1 MSNSQK
7 FENILNLSL
16 DATENERSK
25 SKELEVGY
33 DSATG
38 LWELIIKY
46 SGDFAPIAEIASFYS
61 ILINNFAVILI
72 EENRLNDLAALP
84 NVEYVEKPKSLF
96 FALEE
101 GRRAT
106 CVTALRLPEYN
117 LFGSGVIIATIDSG
131 LDIFNNDFRNPN
143 GTTRLLSLWDQSIPG
158 NPPTGYFLGS
168 EYSEYELNNILAA
181 SDRTFPIPG
190 EDISGHGTAVMGVA
204 AGNGANSQGR
214 YSGVAP
220 QSRLIVVKLAPT
232 VEGGFP
238 RTTQLMQGVDY
249 AIRKGLELGMPVV
262 VNLSFG
268 NNYGPHNNSF
278 LLEQFLND
286 ISNYW
291 KNVIAIGAGNEGD
304 SRTHASL
311 QLANGQV
318 RTVRLIVGE
327 NEPTLNVQIW
337 KNYVDNISIT
347 LVSPSGQIYI
357 MPLNQPEAHRTTLDD
372 TKLLLYIGEPSP
384 FTAQQEIF
392 IEFIPEENY
401 IAGGEWRFTITGINI
416 VSGEINLWL
425 PGQDIIA
432 LNTGFLESESEL
444 TLTVPSTALKV
455 ITVGAYDSRTNR
467 YAPFSGRG
475 NSAVIKPDLVAP
487 GVNITAP
494 APGNRY
500 GSFTGTSIA
509 TPFVS
514 GGAALLMEWGIVNG
528 NDPYLYG
535 EKVKAYM
542 IKGARRFPFENI
554 YPNPRLGW
562 GALCVADSIP
572 D

>member
-16 DATENERSK
+16 DATANEREK
-25 SKELEVGY
+25 SSELETGY
-33 DSATG
+33 DPETG

-46 SGDFAPIAEIASFYS
+46 SGDFTPIAEIVSFYS
-61 ILINNFAVILI
+61 ILLNEFAVVLI
-72 EENRLNDLAALP
+72 EENMLDALAALP
-84 NVEYVEKPKSLF
+84 NVEYVEKPKSIF

-101 GRRAT
+101 GRRAS
-106 CVTALRLPEYN
+106 CVTSLRLPEYG
-117 LFGSGVIIATIDSG
+117 LFGQGVIVATIDSG
-131 LDIFNNDFRNPN
+131 LDIYNNDFRNPD
-143 GTTRLLSLWDQSIPG
+143 GTTRLLSLWDQSISG
-158 NPPTGYFLGS
+158 NPPDGYFLGS
-168 EYSEYELNNILAA
+168 EYDETKLNELLESAVPI
-181 SDRTFPIPG
+181 FPVPG

-204 AGNGANSQGR
+204 AGNGSNSEGR

-220 QSRLIVVKLAPT
+220 LSQLIAVKLAPT
-232 VEGGFP
+232 IEGGFP

-249 AIRKGLELGMPVV
+249 AIRKGLEYGMPVV

-291 KNVIAIGAGNEGD
+291 KNVIVVGSGNEGD
-304 SRTHASL
+304 GRTHAAL
-311 QLANGQV
+311 TLNRGEI
-318 RTVRLIVGE
+318 RTVRLTVGE
-327 NEPTLNVQIW
+327 NEPSLNLQLW
-337 KNYVDNISIT
+337 KNYADTISIT
-347 LVSPSGQIYI
+347 VVSPSGQIYI
-357 MPLNQPEAHRTTLDD
+357 VPLNQPDTHRTTLDN
-372 TKLLLYIGEPSP
+372 TRLLLYVGEPSP
-384 FTAQQEIF
+384 YSQSQELY
-392 IEFIPEENY
+392 IEFIPDGNY
-401 IAGGEWRFTITGINI
+401 IAAGEWRFTITGINI
-416 VSGEINLWL
+416 ISGEINLWL
-425 PGQDIIA
+425 PGKDVIG
-432 LNTGFLESESEL
+432 LNTGFLQPESEL
-444 TLTVPSTALKV
+444 TLTVPSTAQKV

-475 NSAVIKPDLVAP
+475 NASLMKPDLVAP

-500 GSFTGTSIA
+500 LSVDGTSIA

-514 GGAALLMEWGIVNG
+514 GGAALLMEWGIVRG

-542 IKGARRFPFENI
+542 IKGARRLPLENV